1 MGVVDAAVPDLD
13 ALVDAAYDVLG
24 ASTPLAIVGF
34 SRGAG
39 IAALRASEGR
49 REPVILV
56 SGKYEGWSTLGAVP
70 GGEVNVLERIA
81 GWKPPAL
88 VLHGTADGAIPVS
101 QAHNFETALL
111 AAGATVESHY
121 YEGSGHNLAG
131 DLAVHA
137 DLQGRITTFLCDRLA
152 CAA

>member
-1 MGVVDAAVPDLD
+1 M
-13 ALVDAAYDVLG
+13 
-24 ASTPLAIVGF
+24 
-34 SRGAG
+34 
-39 IAALRASEGR
+39 
-49 REPVILV
+49 
-56 SGKYEGWSTLGAVP
+56 P

-101 QAHNFETALL
+101 QAHNFESALL
-111 AAGATVESHY
+111 AAGAAVEAHY

-137 DLQGRITTFLCDRLA
+137 DLQGRIATFLCDRLA

>member
-1 MGVVDAAVPDLD
+1 M
-13 ALVDAAYDVLG
+13 
-24 ASTPLAIVGF
+24 
-34 SRGAG
+34 
-39 IAALRASEGR
+39 
-49 REPVILV
+49 
-56 SGKYEGWSTLGAVP
+56 P

-101 QAHNFETALL
+101 QAHDFETALL
-111 AAGATVESHY
+111 AAGAVGGERTTTRVPGTTSRA
-121 YEGSGHNLAG
+121 S
-131 DLAVHA
+131 LAVHA